1 MGRQISRRAFLRNA
15 GVVAAGLGAVSASA
29 RHGVADAKQ
38 TKRWRTAVGLN
49 GFSSSRRSYGYDKW
63 IMLDL
68 WDIPD
73 IYRATIVGKEKL
85 DAMQDILFSV

>member
-1 MGRQISRRAFLRNA
+1 MA
-15 GVVAAGLGAVSASA
+15 GEEEHVVAARELKDQS
-29 RHGVADAKQ
+29 
-38 TKRWRTAVGLN
+38 
-49 GFSSSRRSYGYDKW
+49 YDKW

-85 DAMQDILFSV
+85 DSMLDILFAV